1 MWHRRLGTIWWKKTH
16 LQIQI
21 EKSSTNG
28 SDFPLE
34 SRICCQKQNLW
45 WQNVAK
51 SLRHPGIQSF
61 PWPEVAWRRG
71 HTQPNDG
78 HQGVPSRCPQVLV
91 PSCTI
96 STVPYPPEVLGHVAL
111 AAKHLPW
118 TLTTPNGLQRVLH
131 SVWPRGLL
139 SNQQRIGRIKCETKS
154 ITQVRQQRATES
166 TSSNGDGASGKPTK
180 SDSSWI

>member
-78 HQGVPSRCPQVLV
+78 HQGVPSRCPS
-91 PSCTI
+91 PGFGARSPCC
-96 STVPYPPEVLGHVAL
+96 EAL
-111 AAKHLPW
+111 AVNADHAKRPAKSLALS
-118 TLTTPNGLQRVLH
+118 LTQRTFVQ
-131 SVWPRGLL
+131 PAENRKDKMRNKIDNAGEAAAG
-139 SNQQRIGRIKCETKS
+139 NRINLE
-154 ITQVRQQRATES
+154 Q
-166 TSSNGDGASGKPTK
+166 
-180 SDSSWI
+180 W

>member
-78 HQGVPSRCPQVLV
+78 HQGVPSRCPSPGFGSKLHHLNCTRKAMGNHVSYARASGPKSGRDLGAESVGSLYYLSTIISIKYLFPKYEKGPSVL
-91 PSCTI
+91 
-96 STVPYPPEVLGHVAL
+96 YPPEVLGHVAL
-111 AAKHLPW
+111 AAKHLP
-118 TLTTPNGLQRVLH
+118 
-131 SVWPRGLL
+131 
-139 SNQQRIGRIKCETKS
+139 
-154 ITQVRQQRATES
+154 
-166 TSSNGDGASGKPTK
+166 
-180 SDSSWI
+180 